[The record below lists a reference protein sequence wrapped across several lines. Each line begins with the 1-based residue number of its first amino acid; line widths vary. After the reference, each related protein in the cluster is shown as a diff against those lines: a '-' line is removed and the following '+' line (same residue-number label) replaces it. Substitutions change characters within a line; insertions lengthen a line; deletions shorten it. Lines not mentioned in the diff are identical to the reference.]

1 MWLAHSDNKEGATWL
16 EAVPEAAEPDLEI
29 QRQDKKTNSEVVNVL
44 EANEGSYIETMIH
57 TVNLGQS
64 RLQKLQSSGA
74 IMVAT
79 MLASHECA
87 VQV

>member
-29 QRQDKKTNSEVVNVL
+29 QKQDKKTNSEVVNVL
-44 EANEGSYIETMIH
+44 EANEGSYIETTRDI
-57 TVNLGQS
+57 VNPAQS
-64 RLQKLQSSGA
+64 RLQMLLSGGA

-87 VQV
+87 VQA